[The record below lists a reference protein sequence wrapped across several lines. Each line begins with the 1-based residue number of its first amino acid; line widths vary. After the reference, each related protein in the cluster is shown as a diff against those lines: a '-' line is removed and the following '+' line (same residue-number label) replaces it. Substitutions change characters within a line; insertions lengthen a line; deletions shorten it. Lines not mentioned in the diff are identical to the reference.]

1 MTMRILAFVE
11 RDLRKFLRNPIA
23 ILSSILLPM
32 VYLLIIGNSF
42 QGSLKNLPLAF
53 VDQDHGPYAE
63 RMLDRLRSIETG
75 PSTFRLVYLSDPV
88 AAEEGVREGTFKGA
102 VVIPPDFSKN
112 IDRGTVPQVGLVL
125 DNTDGV
131 SAAALQQSLSEAFNS
146 LKIDALPIR
155 SDPRTPQMY
164 PIELYRKID
173 YDASLVPGAVIMA
186 IFMGTMIT
194 GAFNLVMDRFLG
206 VHEAYLSTPLTK
218 IDMILGILIS
228 GVLVTTLISLVVL
241 GAGIWITEVP
251 VAGGA
256 ASFSAVVLVIVL
268 TAMGLLSMMC
278 ALLSRVDHP
287 RIVGLLGGFLNVIF
301 FFPSGAVYPVES
313 FPKWL
318 QAFSKV
324 NPETYSVHALKSVLF
339 KGADWQAIRGDILY
353 LIGFTLVMF
362 LVSIKTFKRDL

>member
-1 MTMRILAFVE
+1 
-11 RDLRKFLRNPIA
+11 
-23 ILSSILLPM
+23 M

-42 QGSLKNLPLAF
+42 QGSLKNLSLAV
-53 VDQDHGPYAE
+53 VDQDRGPYAE
-63 RMLDRLRSIETG
+63 RMLDRLRSIEAG
-75 PSTFRLVYLSDPV
+75 PNTVRLIYPSDPV
-88 AAEEGVREGTFKGA
+88 AAEEGVRDGTFKGA
-102 VVIPPDFSKN
+102 VVIPADFSKN
-112 IDRGTVPQVGLVL
+112 IDRGTAPQVGLLL
-125 DNTDGV
+125 DNTDAIA
-131 SAAALQQSLSEAFNS
+131 AAALQQVLSEAFNE
-146 LKIDALPIR
+146 LRVDVLPVR
-155 SDPRTPQMY
+155 SDPRVPRMY

-241 GAGIWITEVP
+241 GAGIWMTQVP

-256 ASFSAVVLVIVL
+256 ASFSAVLLVIVL

-313 FPKWL
+313 FPAWL
-318 QAFSKV
+318 RAFSKI

-339 KGADWQAIRGDILY
+339 KGAEWEAIQGDIVY
-353 LIGFTLVMF
+353 LIGFTLVM
-362 LVSIKTFKRDL
+362 LMLSIKTFKRDL

>member
-1 MTMRILAFVE
+1 MRILAFIE

-42 QGSLKNLPLAF
+42 QGSLKNLPLAV
-53 VDQDHGPYAE
+53 VDQDGGPYAE

-75 PSTFRLVYLSDPV
+75 PNTFRLIYLSDPV
-88 AAEEGVREGTFKGA
+88 AAEEGVRQGRFKGA
-102 VVIPPDFSKN
+102 VVIPSDFSKN
-112 IDRGTVPQVGLVL
+112 VDRGTVPQVGLVL
-125 DNTDGV
+125 DNTEAV
-131 SAAALQQSLSEAFNS
+131 SATALQQALSEAFNA
-146 LKIDALPIR
+146 LKVDALPIR
-155 SDPRTPQMY
+155 SDPRLPQIY

-218 IDMILGILIS
+218 IDMVFGILVS
-228 GVLVTTLISLVVL
+228 GVMVTTLISLVVL
-241 GAGIWITEVP
+241 GAGIWMTQVP

-256 ASFSAVVLVIVL
+256 ASFLAVLLVIVL

-313 FPKWL
+313 FPPWL

-339 KGADWQAIRGDILY
+339 KGAEWRAVQGDIVY
-353 LIGFTLVMF
+353 LIGFTLVM
-362 LVSIKTFKRDL
+362 LMLSIKTFKRDL

>member
-1 MTMRILAFVE
+1 MRLFAFVE
-11 RDLRKFLRNPIA
+11 RDIRKFIRNPIA
-23 ILSSILLPM
+23 ILSSMLLPM

-42 QGSLKNLPLAF
+42 QGSLKNLPLAV
-53 VDQDHGPYAE
+53 VDQDQGPYAD

-75 PSTFRLVYLSDPV
+75 PHTVQLIYLSDV
-88 AAEEGVREGTFKGA
+88 TEAEKGVREGKFKGA

-112 IDRGTVPQVGLVL
+112 SDRGTAPQVGLVL
-125 DNTDGV
+125 DNTEAV
-131 SAAALQQSLSEAFNS
+131 AAAALQQSLLEAFN
-146 LKIDALPIR
+146 ALRVDILPVR
-155 SDPRTPQMY
+155 SDPRVPQMY

-241 GAGIWITEVP
+241 GAGIWMTQVP

-256 ASFSAVVLVIVL
+256 VSFLAVLLVIIL

-313 FPKWL
+313 FPAWL
-318 QAFSKV
+318 RAFSKV

-339 KGADWQAIRGDILY
+339 KGADWRAVQGDILF

-362 LVSIKTFKRDL
+362 ALSMKTFKRDL

>member
-1 MTMRILAFVE
+1 MRILAFVE

-42 QGSLKNLPLAF
+42 QGSLKNLPLA
-53 VDQDHGPYAE
+53 VVNQDGGPYAE

-75 PSTFRLVYLSDPV
+75 PNTFRLIYLSDPS
-88 AAEEGVREGTFKGA
+88 AAEKGVRQGRFKGA
-102 VVIPPDFSKN
+102 VVIPSDFSKN
-112 IDRGTVPQVGLVL
+112 VDRGTVPQVGLVL
-125 DNTDGV
+125 DNTEAV
-131 SAAALQQSLSEAFNS
+131 SAAALQQALSEGFNA
-146 LKIDALPIR
+146 LKIDAVPIR
-155 SDPRTPQMY
+155 SDPRVPQIY
-164 PIELYRKID
+164 PIELYQKID

-218 IDMILGILIS
+218 IDMVFGILIS

-241 GAGIWITEVP
+241 GAGIWMTQVP

-256 ASFSAVVLVIVL
+256 ASFLAVLLVIVL

-313 FPKWL
+313 FPPWL

-339 KGADWQAIRGDILY
+339 KGAEWRAVQGDIVY
-353 LIGFTLVMF
+353 LIGFTLVM
-362 LVSIKTFKRDL
+362 LMLSIKTFKRDL